1 MTRILFGCFEVPG
14 WGGLTTA
21 TYRLFETMLAD
32 GLDVHY
38 VNLILEDELPRFQ
51 KMLGPNCE
59 NPRALPNVHSCYLR
73 AALHEPHPELASL
86 IDAVSPDRI
95 SD

>member
-1 MTRILFGCFEVPG
+1 MTRIVFGCFEVPG

-59 NPRALPNVHSCYLR
+59 NPRALPNVHL
-73 AALHEPHPELASL
+73 
-86 IDAVSPDRI
+86 
-95 SD
+95 